1 MAQWTEPKTLV
12 QGAAAL
18 SADWNTY
25 IRDNT
30 QYLKDEVEKA
40 RQDAIVFSIVMS

>member
-1 MAQWTEPKTLV
+1 MAQWTDPKTMA

-25 IRDNT
+25 IRDNS
-30 QYLKDEVEKA
+30 QYLKDEIERVEQA
-40 RQDAIVFSIVMS
+40 AFAISIALS